1 MPRAKLAAMTAT
13 DRSVIDTHWHGYAE
27 LRELLDGQRKLD
39 GRSERVGGTPH
50 AVLLAPEEVAA
61 WVTDQAASFL
71 RQAKVCADVV
81 IAEQCSCVTPRGST
95 TESTC
100 PNNADGHSFKK
111 DAHGEWR
118 CTHCGALM

>member
-13 DRSVIDTHWHGYAE
+13 ARIVIDTHWHGYAE

-39 GRSERVGGTPH
+39 GRSERVGRTPH
-50 AVLLAPEEVAA
+50 AVLLAPEDVAA

-71 RQAKVCADVV
+71 RQAHVCADVV

-100 PNNADGHSFKK
+100 PN
-111 DAHGEWR
+111 
-118 CTHCGALM
+118 